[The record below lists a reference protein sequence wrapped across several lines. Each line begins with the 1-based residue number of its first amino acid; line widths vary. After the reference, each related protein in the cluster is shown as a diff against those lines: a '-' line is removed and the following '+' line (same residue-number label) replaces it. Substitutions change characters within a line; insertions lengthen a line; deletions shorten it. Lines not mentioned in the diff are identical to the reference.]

1 MLPAS
6 VLVAD
11 SECDLFIFFLHSF
24 CQMQGMPGQ
33 ESSSCELIGAN
44 KTLYLTEEDI
54 PERRNF
60 HILNGMLQ
68 GMQY

>member
-1 MLPAS
+1 
-6 VLVAD
+6 
-11 SECDLFIFFLHSF
+11 
-24 CQMQGMPGQ
+24 MPGQ
-33 ESSSCELIGAN
+33 ESSSHELIGAN

-54 PERRNF
+54 PEGRKF

>member
-1 MLPAS
+1 
-6 VLVAD
+6 
-11 SECDLFIFFLHSF
+11 
-24 CQMQGMPGQ
+24 MQGMPGQ
-33 ESSSCELIGAN
+33 ESSSHELIGAN

-54 PERRNF
+54 PEGRKF